1 MGEFKI
7 DKISS
12 ENMEPLRKNRF
23 VVEFPK
29 KYQIPQWVV
38 RRFMF
43 NGDGT
48 IELKIM
54 EIVGSNYSCRISG
67 MPKIGELN
75 IKLLDPT
82 NYPILNIGLTKV
94 KITDIIP
101 DILDYKDDGVLEF
114 TLKCKYGKI
123 TYGSLY

>member
-1 MGEFKI
+1 MGEFKV

-12 ENMEPLRKNRF
+12 ENIEPLRKNRF
-23 VVEFPK
+23 IVEFPK
-29 KYQIPQWVV
+29 NYQIPQWVV

-43 NGDGT
+43 NGDST

-54 EIVGSNYSCRISG
+54 EIVGSKYSCRFSE

-75 IKLLDPT
+75 IKLLDQT
-82 NYPILNIGLTKV
+82 NYPMLNIGLTKV
-94 KITDIIP
+94 KVTDIIP
-101 DILDYKDDGVLEF
+101 DILDYKDDGILEF
-114 TLKCKYGKI
+114 TLKCKYRKI